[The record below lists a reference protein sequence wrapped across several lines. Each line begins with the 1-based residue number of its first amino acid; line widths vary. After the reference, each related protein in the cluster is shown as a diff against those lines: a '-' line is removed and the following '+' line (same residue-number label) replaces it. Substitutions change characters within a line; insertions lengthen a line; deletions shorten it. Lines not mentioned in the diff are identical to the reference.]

1 VTSVPAVARVA
12 RGAFAGTVATA
23 AMGLVMLGAR
33 RAGCVGELAPEE
45 ITEAGL
51 DAAGAD
57 RSERSENALATAAH
71 FAYGAGNGALYS
83 LVAPRLPGPP
93 LTRGLTFAA
102 GLLLVSYEGWVPA
115 ARILP
120 PLHAQTRG
128 GRWTLVAGHLV
139 YGATLARLA
148 P

>member
-1 VTSVPAVARVA
+1 
-12 RGAFAGTVATA
+12 
-23 AMGLVMLGAR
+23 MGLVMLGAR
-33 RAGCVGELAPEE
+33 RAGFVGELAPEE

-51 DAAGAD
+51 DAAGAE
-57 RSERSENALATAAH
+57 RSEQSENALATAAH

-93 LTRGLTFAA
+93 LMRGLTFAA
-102 GLLLVSYEGWVPA
+102 GLLFVSYEGWVPA

-120 PLHAQTRG
+120 PLHAQTGG